1 MTGRGVKIGAYPIP
15 ALSANYQVSRNTIAE
30 DSFGIATQGTINAG
44 SYTTSGTIAAAYRP
58 AALAAINNMVMG
70 GTNTINTTGAYTYTT
85 VDMEDDYS
93 HVTSFASCVINSLEL
108 ALATEDYARITYN
121 FTGTK
126 KATAPGTIA
135 AASYTEELAIFY
147 NAKLTIDS
155 GGGATTVYAKSL
167 TLRIERPLTPDYI
180 IGSEYALNL
189 NQSGNLT
196 VGGTLG
202 LAASEYSLLLNALTT
217 ADEAKSQPNETNEN
231 SLGGGELII
240 ELRRPDGT
248 AYQTITVTSIKVNT
262 GSQSGEGRQVMT
274 KSVDFLAEVNA
285 SSNVTFSAVS

>member
-70 GTNTINTTGAYTYTT
+70 GTNTINTTGAYSYTT

-147 NAKLTIDS
+147 NAKLTV
-155 GGGATTVYAKSL
+155 AAATVYVKSL

-217 ADEAKSQPNETNEN
+217 ADEAKSQPNETNTN
-231 SLGGGELII
+231 TLGGGELII

-274 KSVDFLAEVNA
+274 KSVDFLAEVNNTG
-285 SSNVTFSAVS
+285 SNVTFSDVS